1 MSAKDYDTLLKK
13 LEDQEKMLQ
22 FPYFNCETA
31 LHIGMALI
39 NNAKA
44 IGRPITIDICK
55 NGMQLFHYAFEG
67 TSLDNENWIIRKNRV
82 VQRFSKSSYYVGQ
95 RLESLGKTIEEKY
108 GISSSLYA
116 PYGGA
121 FPIII
126 KNTGVIGSITVSGLH
141 QGEDH
146 DLVVNTIEEYIN
158 KAK

>member
-1 MSAKDYDTLLKK
+1 MSTKDYETLLEK
-13 LEDQEKMLQ
+13 LKDQEKTLQ
-22 FPYFNCETA
+22 FTYFNCETA
-31 LHIGMALI
+31 LDLGMALI

-44 IGRPITIDICK
+44 IGRPLTIDISK

-67 TSLDNENWIIRKNRV
+67 SCLDNENWIIRKNRV
-82 VQRFSKSSYYVGQ
+82 VQRFNKSSYYVGQ

-146 DLVVNTIEEYIN
+146 DLVVNTIEEYL
-158 KAK
+158 KKVK

>member
-1 MSAKDYDTLLKK
+1 MSAKDYETLLEK
-13 LEDQEKMLQ
+13 LKDQEKTLQ
-22 FPYFNCETA
+22 FTYFNCETA
-31 LHIGMALI
+31 LDLGMALI

-44 IGRPITIDICK
+44 IGRPLTIDISK

-67 TSLDNENWIIRKNRV
+67 SCLDNENWIIRKNRV
-82 VQRFSKSSYYVGQ
+82 VQRFNKSSYYVGQ

-146 DLVVNTIEEYIN
+146 DLVVNTIEEYL
-158 KAK
+158 KKVK